1 MTARTEPPGSAG
13 GGHPATP
20 GDGDEGGRAAGVAEG
35 KDVWRRRVLAARRAL
50 APEERAAR
58 AAALAEGAVALA
70 AGCTGPVC
78 AYLPVG
84 REPGSVAGLDALRA
98 AGHEVLLPVVP
109 DRAGPL
115 DWARYDGPDWLADG
129 PLGLRE
135 PTGPRLGVT
144 TITRAGLVLVPALA
158 ADRRG
163 VRLGRGG
170 GYYDRTLPLAG
181 PGTQLVVLLNDD
193 ELVAELPAEPHD
205 VRVTAALLPRA
216 GVVML
221 GDTI

>member
-1 MTARTEPPGSAG
+1 MHGAQ
-13 GGHPATP
+13 
-20 GDGDEGGRAAGVAEG
+20 GVEG

-50 APEERAAR
+50 TPEERAGR
-58 AAALAEGAVALA
+58 AAALAEGAVGLA
-70 AGCTGPVC
+70 AGRAGPVC

-98 AGHEVLLPVVP
+98 AGHDVLLPVVP
-109 DRAGPL
+109 DHAGPL
-115 DWARYDGPDWLADG
+115 DWARYDGPDSLADG

-181 PGTQLVVLLNDD
+181 PGTPLVVLLNDD